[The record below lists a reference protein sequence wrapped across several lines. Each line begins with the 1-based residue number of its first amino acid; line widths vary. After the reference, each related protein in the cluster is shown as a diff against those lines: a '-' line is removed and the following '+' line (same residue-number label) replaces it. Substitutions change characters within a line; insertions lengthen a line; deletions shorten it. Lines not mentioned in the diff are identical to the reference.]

1 MDTTFKY
8 LRSAFLDNIE
18 MFTSENEKDYFP
30 FHLHDYYCIS
40 LITKGTEALE
50 TQASTY
56 YATTGTIS
64 VTQVNEAH
72 KNYSVDQS
80 GYSYQTIYVTPD
92 LLKYF
97 NDGIPVHGLERVI
110 EDRKTIGLISDLFKD
125 SLTNLTTIETAI
137 KSLTQYSK
145 PIQQEKIYS
154 FDLMD
159 ELIADAGFNKLT
171 LDLVA
176 RHFCM
181 SKYHFI
187 RRFKR
192 SKGITPQAYIMLRR
206 LENAKKMLFK
216 GDEIKTVAFINGFYD
231 ATHLNTAF
239 KRYFGINAFAIKN
252 SNIIHQD

>member
-1 MDTTFKY
+1 MNTTFKY

-18 MFTSENEKDYFP
+18 MFTSENENDYFP
-30 FHLHDYYCIS
+30 FHLHDYYCVS

-50 TQASTY
+50 TQTSTY

-64 VTQVNEAH
+64 VTQANEAH
-72 KNYSVDQS
+72 KNYSVDPS

-92 LLKYF
+92 LLKHY
-97 NDGIPVHGLERVI
+97 NGGIPVLGLERII
-110 EDRKTIGLISDLFKD
+110 ENKETIGLISDLFKD
-125 SLTNLTTIETAI
+125 SLTDLTTIETAI

-145 PIQQEKIYS
+145 PIHKEKIYS

-159 ELIADAGFNKLT
+159 ELIADAGFNKIT
-171 LDLVA
+171 LDIVA

-216 GDEIKTVAFINGFYD
+216 GDEIKTVAFMNGFYD

-239 KRYFGINAFAIKN
+239 KRYFGINAFAMKN
-252 SNIIHQD
+252 SNIIHKD